1 VCDLAGC
8 LMRSSRGPPGGRLTS
23 PVAVYH
29 RKALKALKA
38 IKAIMFFAPRQR
50 STSSATEVPMTCSP
64 PHHLHVQP
72 GCGSPT
78 GSTDLGP
85 SAPESSHVR
94 VRLVKPSW
102 DLGHTGH

>member
-1 VCDLAGC
+1 MVCHG
-8 LMRSSRGPPGGRLTS
+8 
-23 PVAVYH
+23 
-29 RKALKALKA
+29 KALNAIKA
-38 IKAIMFFAPRQR
+38 IKAIRFFAPRQR
-50 STSSATEVPMTCSP
+50 STRSATDVPMTCLP

-102 DLGHTGH
+102 GLGHMGH